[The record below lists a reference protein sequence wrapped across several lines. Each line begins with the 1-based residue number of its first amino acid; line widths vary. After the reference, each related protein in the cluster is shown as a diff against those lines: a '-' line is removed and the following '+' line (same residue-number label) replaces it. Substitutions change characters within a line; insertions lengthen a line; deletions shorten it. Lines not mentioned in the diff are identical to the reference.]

1 VRLEL
6 ELDEDELPEPEL
18 ACTGFVVIQIWAAN
32 IASDLKASFSE
43 ICKEVNYILNH
54 ASTFSNKL
62 VSQKSS
68 KGYKALVFNNS
79 L

>member
-43 ICKEVNYILNH
+43 ICKEVNDLLNH
-54 ASTFSNKL
+54 VLKCHHFFKRIS
-62 VSQKSS
+62 KSKI
-68 KGYKALVFNNS
+68 KGLSF
-79 L
+79 

>member
-43 ICKEVNYILNH
+43 ICKEVN
-54 ASTFSNKL
+54 
-62 VSQKSS
+62 
-68 KGYKALVFNNS
+68 
-79 L
+79 